1 MSRATFFL
9 VLTLSLLAKP
19 NAGFCAGQAWPTMAE
34 FTAKVGIETSAER
47 IFFEFPLL
55 DVQGQ
60 PRYSFICVG
69 GSDEFL
75 AQWQVNYVGPL
86 SCRLVEGTKNPEE
99 YEDTLLSE
107 DDSAHWF
114 SRGQIHDFH
123 DLTGSCAKYPEYGAL
138 RHFRLRGFELTLT
151 FGDVEVDKRGN
162 PTYFTLTVSL
172 RRDARTFVG
181 TSANA
186 VRIQIWTALIA
197 ILLLKILQ
205 FKSTFGWALSNLVA
219 LLRWNLFSYR
229 DLWEW
234 INRPFDTPPESPG
247 IQGELFDLDS
257 ILRDKT

>member
-60 PRYSFICVG
+60 PRYRFICVG

-99 YEDTLLSE
+99 YEDTLLWE

-172 RRDARTFVG
+172 RRDARITSPQAEQTGYLTPYKVG
-181 TSANA
+181 RTCEKVLKGNQRRMCRDFKNLGGS
-186 VRIQIWTALIA
+186 WTECD
-197 ILLLKILQ
+197 KI
-205 FKSTFGWALSNLVA
+205 GH
-219 LLRWNLFSYR
+219 
-229 DLWEW
+229 
-234 INRPFDTPPESPG
+234 
-247 IQGELFDLDS
+247 
-257 ILRDKT
+257 